1 MSLYPLFGF
10 RDVDAWILWVV
21 YSLSRYD
28 EPFTTGRS
36 QSCRDSIQQASIEID
51 LPANADSDSTLAYN
65 KYLLFVFFFLFSI
78 QKYI

>member
-1 MSLYPLFGF
+1 MMNLLPLAGV
-10 RDVDAWILWVV
+10 RVV
-21 YSLSRYD
+21 
-28 EPFTTGRS
+28 G
-36 QSCRDSIQQASIEID
+36 QRDSIQQASIEID